1 MKAPWNFTRYLPIAQ
16 RFIARGRLPAL
27 LLAVTRK
34 SASQGGR
41 LGVVKGEL
49 RVLLA
54 LCMAWWRGEYR
65 GISSQA
71 LLCVVAALLYFVSP
85 IDAIPDALLG
95 LGFID
100 DIAVLGWLLRTW
112 NVELDEFRAWLAA
125 RSPAQQEE
133 LLKLPSSV
141 PSRDSE
147 SAS

>member
-1 MKAPWNFTRYLPIAQ
+1 MKTPWKLSRYLPIAQ

-41 LGVVKGEL
+41 LGGLKAEL

-54 LCMAWWRGEYR
+54 LCNAWWRGDYP
-65 GISSQA
+65 GISKQA
-71 LLCVVAALLYFVSP
+71 MLSVVAALLYFLSP
-85 IDAIPDALLG
+85 IDAIPDVLLG
-95 LGFID
+95 FGFID

-112 NVELDEFRAWLAA
+112 SSELDEFRAWLAT
-125 RSPAQQEE
+125 RTPAQQEA

-141 PSRDSE
+141 PSVKPE
-147 SAS
+147 

>member
-1 MKAPWNFTRYLPIAQ
+1 MKTPWNFARYLPIAQ
-16 RFIARGRLPAL
+16 RFIVRGRLPAL

-41 LGVVKGEL
+41 LGALKAEL

-71 LLCVVAALLYFVSP
+71 LLSVVAALLYFLSP

-95 LGFID
+95 VGFVD

-112 NVELDEFRAWLAA
+112 SVELDEFRTWLAA
-125 RSPAQQEE
+125 RTPAQQEQ
-133 LLKLPSSV
+133 LLQLPSSV
-141 PSRDSE
+141 PSVEGKSPR
-147 SAS
+147 